1 MSGSIEIERVKQ
13 RAFSVMSQDGLEK
26 ILAGIVLILVPLS
39 LINMYFLVIL
49 VAVTIL
55 ILILKGIIRK
65 KLLYDRIGYAKF
77 SMRSDGKEVL
87 FTLLFLSVFLALF
100 VAAVVIQLNIF
111 KPLMVVIIPAGVFF
125 TITHFRTKIKIDYL
139 MSFLI
144 FLSGIIGLLFT
155 VSGHDPNVV
164 SAFQFGGLGVVF
176 LIVGVIQ
183 LINFLGKYQKVE
195 QEA

>member
-155 VSGHDPNVV
+155 VSGYDPNAV
-164 SAFQFGGLGVVF
+164 SAFQFGALGVVF
-176 LIVGVIQ
+176 LVVGVIQ
-183 LINFLGKYQKVE
+183 LINFLGKYHKVE

>member
-1 MSGSIEIERVKQ
+1 MSGSVEIERVRQ
-13 RAFSVMSQDGLEK
+13 RAFSAMSQDGLEK
-26 ILAGIVLILVPLS
+26 IVAGVVLILIP
-39 LINMYFLVIL
+39 
-49 VAVTIL
+49 L
-55 ILILKGIIRK
+55 ILIDMILLAVLGIVTLLGLFLKGIIRK
-65 KLLYDRIGYAKF
+65 KLLYDRTGYAKF

-87 FTLLFLSVFLALF
+87 FTLLYLSVFLALF

-125 TITHFRTKIKIDYL
+125 TVTHFRTKIKIDYL

-155 VSGHDPNVV
+155 ISGHDPNVV

-183 LINFLGKYQKVE
+183 LINFLGKYRKVE